1 MREQSD
7 KFRKYALALVM
18 LGALGRLLMT
28 LPPVDRPGDPSY
40 LQMAQDILRFNF
52 HALGDRTPLYP
63 LFIALCGLNL
73 RVVWVAQSILGITAS
88 LMIFDLAFRRTRHSL
103 FSCFVGLACSLIP
116 ELIIFEGGVMAE
128 TLTSFLLVTSVWL
141 FTRGDGAAENN
152 FRYPFSMGLTV
163 ALAGLTRPLMI
174 CLVPVYYCF
183 LNPVWLPAKML
194 RREALRRT
202 CFFALP
208 ICVFILGWCGFNYLN
223 SGYFTPTTRAGQ
235 QLMDQVDPYVD
246 LAPERFAVLR
256 NAWIQSRQHSPH
268 TPDEIED
275 VYYRGALPEV
285 ERQTGKTEI
294 QVSHEFASLALYLEI
309 HHPLLCLRRAEL
321 GWIQFW
327 GEPSPEEVEWRQGGG
342 ARLTEFAM
350 AMANMLVREIK
361 GIFLVLALAS
371 IPCSLFRVK
380 AFSRQ
385 EHLIFA
391 VALMVSVCAAF
402 TEFGSNRRFCVPLYM
417 LIVYTVLT
425 RGWIWI
431 TATSPRAG
439 AISSDLL
446 ARSNAQNRP

>member
-1 MREQSD
+1 MPEQPH
-7 KFRKYALALVM
+7 KFRKYVLGLVV

-28 LPPVDRPGDPSY
+28 LPPLDRPGDPSY

-52 HALGDRTPLYP
+52 HAWGDRTPLYP
-63 LFIALCGLNL
+63 LVVAMCGLNL
-73 RVVWVAQSILGITAS
+73 PVIWVAQSILGITAS
-88 LMIFDLAFRRTRHSL
+88 LMIFDMAYRRTRHGLLS
-103 FSCFVGLACSLIP
+103 FVVGLVCSLIP
-116 ELIIFEGGVMAE
+116 EVIIFEGGVMAE

-141 FTRGDGAAENN
+141 FTRWDGVREDNIRKSLALG
-152 FRYPFSMGLTV
+152 SIV

-183 LNPVWLPAKML
+183 LIPVWPPAKMQ
-194 RREALRRT
+194 RREGLRT
-202 CFFALP
+202 TFFFALP
-208 ICVFILGWCGFNYLN
+208 ICVFILGWCGFNYFN

-235 QLMDQVDPYVD
+235 QLMDQVDPYVE
-246 LAPERFAVLR
+246 LAPDRFAMLR
-256 NAWIQSRQHSPH
+256 DAWIQSRQRSTH

-285 ERQTGKTEI
+285 ERQTGKTES

-321 GWIQFW
+321 GWIEFW
-327 GEPSPEEVEWRQGGG
+327 GEPSSEEVEWRQGGK

-350 AMANMLVREIK
+350 AMANLLVREIK
-361 GIFLVLALAS
+361 GAFLLLALLS
-371 IPCSLFRVK
+371 IPCALFRVK
-380 AFSRQ
+380 AFSRH

-402 TEFGSNRRFCVPLYM
+402 TEFGSNRRFCVPFYM

-425 RGWIWI
+425 RGSIWI
-431 TATSPRAG
+431 TATSSEGVRAHF
-439 AISSDLL
+439 
-446 ARSNAQNRP
+446 